1 VYKELLTAHCVLR
14 TAHCGALRR
23 TFGLFMS
30 KSSGKIKIIGLNRK
44 ARHLYELEEFIEA
57 GMVLTGSEV
66 KSLREGRISFMDGY
80 VNFQGEEAFLVG
92 VHIAEYE
99 NAGYAQHIPDRPRK
113 LLMHKREIQGL
124 MKKVEQKGLTVV
136 PTKVYFKNGRIKLE
150 LALGRGK
157 KLHDHRRDLKER
169 AVKRDTA
176 REMAGRG

>member
-1 VYKELLTAHCVLR
+1 MAKQ
-14 TAHCGALRR
+14 
-23 TFGLFMS
+23 
-30 KSSGKIKIIGLNRK
+30 SGKIKIIGQNRK
-44 ARHLYELEEFIEA
+44 ARHLYELVEFVEA

-80 VNFQGEEAFLVG
+80 VQFEHGEAFLVG

-99 NAGYAQHIPDRPRK
+99 NAGYAQHRPDRPRK
-113 LLMHKREIQGL
+113 LLLHKREIEGL

-157 KLHDHRRDLKER
+157 KLHDRRQDLKER

-176 REMAGRG
+176 REMAARR

>member
-1 VYKELLTAHCVLR
+1 MTKQ
-14 TAHCGALRR
+14 
-23 TFGLFMS
+23 
-30 KSSGKIKIIGLNRK
+30 SGKIKIIGQNRK
-44 ARHLYELEEFIEA
+44 ARHLYELVEFVEA

-80 VNFQGEEAFLVG
+80 VQFEHGEAFLVG

-99 NAGYAQHIPDRPRK
+99 NAGYAQHRPDRPRK
-113 LLMHKREIQGL
+113 LLLHKREIEGL

-136 PTKVYFKNGRIKLE
+136 PTKIYFKNGRIKLE

-157 KLHDHRRDLKER
+157 KLHDRRQDLKER

-176 REMAGRG
+176 RELASRG

>member
-1 VYKELLTAHCVLR
+1 
-14 TAHCGALRR
+14 
-23 TFGLFMS
+23 MS
-30 KSSGKIKIIGLNRK
+30 KTSDKIKIIGLNKK
-44 ARHLYELEEFIEA
+44 ARHLYELEEFLEA

-80 VNFQGEEAFLVG
+80 VNFQGGEAFLVG

-99 NAGYAQHIPDRPRK
+99 NAGYAQHVPDRPRK

-136 PTKVYFKNGRIKLE
+136 PTKIYFKDGRIKLE

-157 KLHDHRRDLKER
+157 KLHDHRQDLKER
-169 AVKRDTA
+169 AVERDTA

>member
-1 VYKELLTAHCVLR
+1 MTKQ
-14 TAHCGALRR
+14 
-23 TFGLFMS
+23 
-30 KSSGKIKIIGLNRK
+30 SGKIKIIGKNKK
-44 ARHLYELEEFIEA
+44 ARHLYELVEFVEA

-80 VNFQGEEAFLVG
+80 VNFEHGEAFLVG

-99 NAGYAQHIPDRPRK
+99 NAGYAQHRPDRPRK
-113 LLMHKREIQGL
+113 LLMHKREIEGL

-136 PTKVYFKNGRIKLE
+136 PTKIYFKNGRIKLE

-157 KLHDHRRDLKER
+157 KLHDHRQDLKER
-169 AVKRDTA
+169 AAKRDTA